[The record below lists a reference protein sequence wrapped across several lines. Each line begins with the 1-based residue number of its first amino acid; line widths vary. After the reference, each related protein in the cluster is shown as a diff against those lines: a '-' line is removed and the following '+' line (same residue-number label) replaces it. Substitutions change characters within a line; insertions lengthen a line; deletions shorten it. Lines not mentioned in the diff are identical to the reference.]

1 MLAVTTVV
9 LTIFTALLLGVLAGW
24 AVLQA
29 IFYAFHRGSNLQ
41 PAKAP
46 ATQAVTVSHS

>member
-9 LTIFTALLLGVLAGW
+9 LTIFTALLLGVFAGW

-29 IFYAFHRGSNLQ
+29 IFYAFHRGSGLRA
-41 PAKAP
+41 AKAP
-46 ATQAVTVSHS
+46 AAQPVALSNS